1 MRPDP
6 RATLVILTALLVG
19 ATACGQGGPASPV
32 EVAAV
37 STTTTVAPTTAVPAT
52 TTAPSSTTIAAT
64 ATSAIP
70 TTAVPTTAVPTTV
83 TPTTATSTTVP
94 PATTTAPT
102 STTVATTTTSPV
114 PTTTFVLED
123 TFRGVTSEAI
133 KIGLTVIDFES
144 LNRIFH
150 LSLTYDNWI
159 PVFEAVVADINSRGG
174 ILGRR
179 VDLVSRSF
187 LPVGSVTADAACT
200 ELTEDEQVFAVV
212 NGFAGPGAEDV
223 NECFTDLHETVLVG
237 GHPTP
242 EQINRARAPWIA
254 YDMSLTRRGV
264 AFVNLL
270 RKTGWLDDLGPYL
283 ILGANPEYQPIID
296 DMVTALEEAD
306 ETVSI
311 VAISDYTG
319 DEAATIFFLDVLTE
333 RARVEGVESFLVV
346 GEDPYTYEYL
356 VRLGG
361 EFNLLIHNGDSISS
375 WSQDPPP
382 NLESTLVITNMD
394 FSSRDDPTWGRCLQ
408 IADAVAGTAVRPP
421 TDLTDGETNHWAG
434 MVNACQ
440 SLNLFE
446 MVASA
451 AGPHLT
457 NESFAGAAASLGPI
471 DLPGYAFA
479 SLGPDKHDARD
490 SLTLARWN
498 NEEMDFEA
506 ISEPTDVSD

>member
-1 MRPDP
+1 MRPNP
-6 RATLVILTALLVG
+6 RVALAVLTAVLAG
-19 ATACGQGGPASPV
+19 TTTCGQGGSTPPV
-32 EVAAV
+32 EVVAV
-37 STTTTVAPTTAVPAT
+37 STTTTVTPTTIALAT
-52 TTAPSSTTIAAT
+52 TTAPRSTTVIAT
-64 ATSAIP
+64 TTSAIP
-70 TTAVPTTAVPTTV
+70 TTAAPTTV
-83 TPTTATSTTVP
+83 TSTMSP
-94 PATTTAPT
+94 PATTTV
-102 STTVATTTTSPV
+102 STTTTIAATTTSAV

-144 LNRIFH
+144 LNQIFD

-159 PVFEAVVADINSRGG
+159 PVFEAMVADINSRGG

-223 NECFTDLHETVLVG
+223 NECFTDLHETILVG

-242 EQINRARAPWIA
+242 EQVDRARAPWIS

-270 RKTGWLDDLGPYL
+270 RETGWLDDLGPYL
-283 ILGANPEYQPIID
+283 LLGVNSDYQPIID
-296 DMVTALEEAD
+296 DMVTALEVTG
-306 ETVSI
+306 ETVSV

-319 DEAATIFFLDVLTE
+319 DEAATIAFLDVLTE
-333 RARVEGVESFLVV
+333 RARVEGVASFLVV

-356 VRLGG
+356 ARLGG

-408 IADAVAGTAVRPP
+408 IADAVAGTTVRPP
-421 TDLTDGETNHWAG
+421 TDLADGETNHWAG

-440 SLNLFE
+440 SLTLFE
-446 MVASA
+446 LVASA

-457 NESFAGAAASLGPI
+457 NESFAAAAASLGHI
-471 DLPGYAFA
+471 DLPGYASA
-479 SLGPDKHDARD
+479 SLGPDKYDARD
-490 SLTLARWN
+490 SLTLAWWN

-506 ISEPTDVSD
+506 ISEPIDVGD

>member
-1 MRPDP
+1 M
-6 RATLVILTALLVG
+6 
-19 ATACGQGGPASPV
+19 
-32 EVAAV
+32 
-37 STTTTVAPTTAVPAT
+37 STTTTVAPTTVL
-52 TTAPSSTTIAAT
+52 
-64 ATSAIP
+64 
-70 TTAVPTTAVPTTV
+70 
-83 TPTTATSTTVP
+83 

-102 STTVATTTTSPV
+102 STTVAATTTSPV

-133 KIGLTVIDFES
+133 KVGLTVIDFES

-296 DMVTALEEAD
+296 DMVTALEAAD
-306 ETVSI
+306 ETVSVI
-311 VAISDYTG
+311 AISDYTG

-333 RARVEGVESFLVV
+333 RARWRGW
-346 GEDPYTYEYL
+346 
-356 VRLGG
+356 R
-361 EFNLLIHNGDSISS
+361 
-375 WSQDPPP
+375 
-382 NLESTLVITNMD
+382 
-394 FSSRDDPTWGRCLQ
+394 
-408 IADAVAGTAVRPP
+408 
-421 TDLTDGETNHWAG
+421 
-434 MVNACQ
+434 
-440 SLNLFE
+440 
-446 MVASA
+446 AS
-451 AGPHLT
+451 
-457 NESFAGAAASLGPI
+457 
-471 DLPGYAFA
+471 
-479 SLGPDKHDARD
+479 
-490 SLTLARWN
+490 
-498 NEEMDFEA
+498 
-506 ISEPTDVSD
+506 

>member
-1 MRPDP
+1 MRPDA
-6 RATLVILTALLVG
+6 RATLAVLTAVLVG
-19 ATACGQGGPASPV
+19 ATACGQGESASPV

-37 STTTTVAPTTAVPAT
+37 STTTTVAPTTAAPAT
-52 TTAPSSTTIAAT
+52 TTAPSSTTVAAT
-64 ATSAIP
+64 TTSAVSTTAAP
-70 TTAVPTTAVPTTV
+70 TTAA
-83 TPTTATSTTVP
+83 STTVS

-102 STTVATTTTSPV
+102 STTVTATTTSAV

-133 KIGLTVIDFES
+133 KVGLTVIDFES

-223 NECFTDLHETVLVG
+223 NECFADLHETVLVG

-242 EQINRARAPWIA
+242 EQIDRARAPWIA

-283 ILGANPEYQPIID
+283 LLGANPEYQPIID
-296 DMVTALEEAD
+296 DMVTALEAAG
-306 ETVSI
+306 ETVSV

-333 RARVEGVESFLVV
+333 RARVEGVASFLVV

-408 IADAVAGTAVRPP
+408 IADAVAGTTVRPP
-421 TDLTDGETNHWAG
+421 TDLTDGETTHWAG

-446 MVASA
+446 LVASA

-457 NESFAGAAASLGPI
+457 NESFAAAAASLGPI

>member
-1 MRPDP
+1 MRPDA
-6 RATLVILTALLVG
+6 RATLVVLTAVLVG
-19 ATACGQGGPASPV
+19 ATACGQGESASPV

-37 STTTTVAPTTAVPAT
+37 STTTTVAPTTTAAPAT
-52 TTAPSSTTIAAT
+52 TTAPSSTTVAAT
-64 ATSAIP
+64 TTSAVSTTAAP
-70 TTAVPTTAVPTTV
+70 TTAA
-83 TPTTATSTTVP
+83 STTVS
-94 PATTTAPT
+94 PAITTAPT
-102 STTVATTTTSPV
+102 STTVTATTTSAV

-133 KIGLTVIDFES
+133 KVGLTVIDFES

-223 NECFTDLHETVLVG
+223 NECFADLHETVLVG

-242 EQINRARAPWIA
+242 EQIDRARAPWIA

-283 ILGANPEYQPIID
+283 LLGANPEYQPIID
-296 DMVTALEEAD
+296 DMVTALEAAG
-306 ETVSI
+306 ETVSV

-333 RARVEGVESFLVV
+333 RARVEGVASFLVV

-408 IADAVAGTAVRPP
+408 IADAVAGTTVRPP

-434 MVNACQ
+434 MANACQ

-446 MVASA
+446 LVASA

-457 NESFAGAAASLGPI
+457 NESFAAAAASLGPI

>member
-6 RATLVILTALLVG
+6 RATLAILTALLVG

-52 TTAPSSTTIAAT
+52 TVAPSSTTVAT
-64 ATSAIP
+64 ATTSA
-70 TTAVPTTAVPTTV
+70 APTTV
-83 TPTTATSTTVP
+83 APTTDASTTVP

-102 STTVATTTTSPV
+102 STTVAATTTSPV

-408 IADAVAGTAVRPP
+408 IADAVAGTTVRPP

>member
-1 MRPDP
+1 M
-6 RATLVILTALLVG
+6 
-19 ATACGQGGPASPV
+19 
-32 EVAAV
+32 
-37 STTTTVAPTTAVPAT
+37 STTTTVAPTT
-52 TTAPSSTTIAAT
+52 
-64 ATSAIP
+64 
-70 TTAVPTTAVPTTV
+70 TTAVPTTTVAPSSTTVATATTSAVPTTAA
-83 TPTTATSTTVP
+83 PTTVAPTTVASTTVP
-94 PATTTAPT
+94 PT
-102 STTVATTTTSPV
+102 STTVAATTTSPV

-179 VDLVSRSF
+179 VALVSRSF

-296 DMVTALEEAD
+296 DMVTALEAAD
-306 ETVSI
+306 ETVSVI
-311 VAISDYTG
+311 AISDYTG
-319 DEAATIFFLDVLTE
+319 DEAATIFFLDVLAE
-333 RARVEGVESFLVV
+333 RARVEGVKSFLVV

-356 VRLGG
+356 IRLGG
-361 EFNLLIHNGDSISS
+361 EFNL
-375 WSQDPPP
+375 
-382 NLESTLVITNMD
+382 
-394 FSSRDDPTWGRCLQ
+394 CLLYTSDA
-408 IADAVAGTAVRPP
+408 AD
-421 TDLTDGETNHWAG
+421 E
-434 MVNACQ
+434 
-440 SLNLFE
+440 
-446 MVASA
+446 
-451 AGPHLT
+451 
-457 NESFAGAAASLGPI
+457 
-471 DLPGYAFA
+471 
-479 SLGPDKHDARD
+479 
-490 SLTLARWN
+490 
-498 NEEMDFEA
+498 
-506 ISEPTDVSD
+506 